1 MRSVKDVLLGM
12 FRSSCEMCG
21 QGLRHKG
28 ICERCVDVLLGD
40 LVAAGDVVKTGRGTE
55 GDPYMYSLPGSTWV

>member
-21 QGLRHKG
+21 QDLRHKG

-40 LVAAGDVVKTGRGTE
+40 LVAAGDVVKTGSGTKD
-55 GDPYMYSLPGSTWV
+55 DPYLYELADRAWG

>member
-28 ICERCVDVLLGD
+28 ICERCVDVLLED
-40 LVAAGDVVKTGRGTE
+40 LVAAGYVVKTGSGT
-55 GDPYMYSLPGSTWV
+55 